1 MKLFR
6 FYLNSIKKSNYTDYI
21 DEDRIL
27 LVDDQEINLITIKSK
42 IEKFLVG
49 LKCDIARNGNDAID
63 IIKKNNYQLVL
74 MDVQM
79 SGMNGFITAK
89 TIKNYNKNITIIALT
104 SLSKKSFRKEMAK
117 EFDKNYF
124 DFYVSK
130 SAPDNILFRGIAK
143 WLYRFKDNF
152 YYLGEKKDYIKNL
165 QNKRVVLADDQAVSR
180 IIIKKFLE
188 DVGLEVVEAEDGS
201 RLLEIYRHSLDDKG
215 KTNIDIII
223 TDINMPIINGD
234 EVSTI
239 IRKIENFNEINYHQE
254 LPIIALS
261 GDGEKDDI
269 KKYLDSQMTDYFIK
283 GDDYELLIK
292 IISNYLTK
300 RYSIA
305 LDELPSDLKFFAE
318 INNFLS
324 IDDVKIFNE
333 SALLLFDKDEKT
345 KLFSLFIKE
354 SAELINN
361 IIKSNSNNNI
371 KDVLF
376 YIHSI
381 KGISR
386 SVGADR
392 LFCNIRTIESLL
404 KNNKILVDWLQV
416 IIDSHQ
422 EFIKE
427 VQIFLK

>member
-1 MKLFR
+1 MKFFR
-6 FYLNSIKKSNYTDYI
+6 FYLDSIKKSNYTDYT

-89 TIKNYNKNITIIALT
+89 TIKNYNKDIIIIALT
-104 SLSKKSFRKEMAK
+104 SLSRKSFRKEIAK

-124 DFYVSK
+124 DFYISK

-143 WLYRFKDNF
+143 WLYHFKDNF
-152 YYLGEKKDYIKNL
+152 YYLGEKMDYIKNL
-165 QNKRVVLADDQAVSR
+165 QNKRAVLADDQAVSR

-188 DVGLEVVEAEDGS
+188 DVGLEVVEANDGS
-201 RLLEIYRHSLDDKG
+201 DLLEIYRHSLDDKG

-239 IRKIENFNEINYHQE
+239 IRKIENLNEINYHQE

-292 IISNYLTK
+292 IISNYLVK
-300 RYSIA
+300 RHSIA
-305 LDELPSDLKFFAE
+305 LNELPSDLKFFAE

-333 SALLLFDKDEKT
+333 SALLFFDKDEKT

-376 YIHSI
+376 YMHSI

-386 SVGADR
+386 SVGAER
-392 LFCNIRTIESLL
+392 LFYNIRTIESLL

-416 IIDSHQ
+416 VIDSHQ

-427 VQIFLK
+427 IQIFLK

>member
-1 MKLFR
+1 MLVWR
-6 FYLNSIKKSNYTDYI
+6 LLRQI
-21 DEDRIL
+21 D
-27 LVDDQEINLITIKSK
+27 
-42 IEKFLVG
+42 G
-49 LKCDIARNGNDAID
+49 G
-63 IIKKNNYQLVL
+63 
-74 MDVQM
+74 
-79 SGMNGFITAK
+79 
-89 TIKNYNKNITIIALT
+89 
-104 SLSKKSFRKEMAK
+104 
-117 EFDKNYF
+117 
-124 DFYVSK
+124 
-130 SAPDNILFRGIAK
+130 
-143 WLYRFKDNF
+143 
-152 YYLGEKKDYIKNL
+152 
-165 QNKRVVLADDQAVSR
+165 
-180 IIIKKFLE
+180 
-188 DVGLEVVEAEDGS
+188 

-361 IIKSNSNNNI
+361 IIKSNSNDNI

-376 YIHSI
+376 YMHSI

-386 SVGADR
+386 SIGAER

-427 VQIFLK
+427 IQIFL